1 MDKGSE
7 FYNAFLK
14 KWLKDNDIEMY
25 SMHNDGKFIVAERFI
40 RNLTLI
46 RLEKNLSDFNIN
58 LCNC

>member
-58 LCNC
+58 LCNY